1 MSTEVWRG
9 GTSRRAGCRL
19 VCPFVKSQLR
29 LPLNRPVV
37 YRREDFVVSPANV
50 RAVETLRSQ
59 HPWPGALA
67 LVGPEGAGKT
77 HLARLWARQHGAATP
92 RPNAADL
99 SVLHGQPLLIEDAD
113 NWPDEEGLFH
123 LLNLANEPGGTLLLT
138 ARTLPAMWSASLR
151 DLRSRL
157 NALPVVELEE
167 PDDAILSGVIRKLL
181 KERNIVPADD
191 LIPYLLLRVERSIPA
206 VRAIVAA
213 LDEKSAEEKREVNRA
228 LAQAVLKV
236 DTVTIG
242 MVEPGETQ

>member
-1 MSTEVWRG
+1 MR
-9 GTSRRAGCRL
+9 
-19 VCPFVKSQLR
+19 SQLR

-37 YRREDFVVSPANV
+37 YRRDDFVVSPANT
-50 RAVETLRSQ
+50 RAVDVLWSPREWS
-59 HPWPGALA
+59 GALA
-67 LVGPEGAGKT
+67 LIGPEGAGKT
-77 HLARLWARQHGAATP
+77 HLARVWAKQTGAATP
-92 RPNAADL
+92 KPDATDL
-99 SVLHGQPLLIEDAD
+99 SALRGRPLLIEDAD
-113 NWPDEEGLFH
+113 HWSDEEGLFH
-123 LLNLANEPGGTLLLT
+123 LLNLANEPGGMLLLT
-138 ARTLPAMWSASLR
+138 ARTRPAAWTASLK

-157 NALPVVELEE
+157 NAMHVVELEE
-167 PDDAILSGVIRKLL
+167 PDDAILSGVILKLL

-213 LDEKSAEEKREVNRA
+213 LDEKSAAERREVNRA